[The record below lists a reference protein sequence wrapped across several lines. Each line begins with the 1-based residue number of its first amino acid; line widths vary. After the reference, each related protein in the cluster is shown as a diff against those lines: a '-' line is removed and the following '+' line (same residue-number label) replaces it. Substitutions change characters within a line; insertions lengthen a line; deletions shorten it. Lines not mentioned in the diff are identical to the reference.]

1 MSLDG
6 LNLASWNV
14 MNSEY
19 FDWITTDDQG
29 LARSLIAQEHIFIGD
44 SKLTV
49 RDMHNIDLILEMLSH
64 PTHARSVLALQ
75 ECSTPFLEELQKRL
89 PEPMQIVLDS
99 DRLKRDQNVV
109 LYDTRILQLREQ
121 KSVTGVF
128 SEQPERPFQDLLF
141 DRLDT
146 NEPLRI
152 LNGHLPGNP
161 EGFARDEFADYLA
174 KTESADIATIAMGDM
189 NFNELEMEDALRKAY
204 PGKAPSYTVFS
215 PYCTNIGPYVCISK
229 AIDHFLVK
237 LPASSNFKINTPE
250 EVLAG
255 LSEITQLL

>member
-1 MSLDG
+1 
-6 LNLASWNV
+6 V

-29 LARSLIAQEHIFIGD
+29 LARSLIAQEHVFIGD
-44 SKLTV
+44 SKLTL
-49 RDMHNIDLILEMLSH
+49 RDVHNIDLILEMLEH
-64 PTHARSVLALQ
+64 PTHPRSLLSLQ
-75 ECSTPFLEELQKRL
+75 ECSAPFLEELQKRL
-89 PEPMQIVLDS
+89 PENIKIISDS
-99 DRLKRDQNVV
+99 DHLKKDQNVV
-109 LYDTRILQLREQ
+109 LYDTRALLLKEQ

-146 NEPLRI
+146 GEQIRI

-161 EGFARDEFADYLA
+161 EGPARDEFAAYLA
-174 KTESADIATIAMGDM
+174 RTESESIATIAMGDM

-204 PGKAPSYTVFS
+204 PGRAPSYAVLS

-229 AIDHFLVK
+229 AIDHFLVR
-237 LPASSNFKINTPE
+237 LPFSSEIKINCPE
-250 EVLAG
+250 EVLSG
-255 LSEITQLL
+255 LSEIVALLDVL